1 MSPTATE
8 LENLIADWIVEML
21 GLPKTF
27 SFKHSKGGGA
37 IINSISEGYF
47 SSVNAAKYKK
57 LKNVEYNDPKRFNLV
72 ILMLYI

>member
-47 SSVNAAKYKK
+47 
-57 LKNVEYNDPKRFNLV
+57 
-72 ILMLYI
+72 

>member
-1 MSPTATE
+1 
-8 LENLIADWIVEML
+8 ML
-21 GLPKTF
+21 GLPKCF

-57 LKNVEYNDPKRFNLV
+57 TKDFAFDDKRRLNLV
-72 ILMLYI
+72 KYIN